1 MQRSV
6 SVGDFVRYAHSSVDA
21 VGLIV
26 DERDKDYVLVRWEG
40 GLRTTHKR
48 ASLEAMPLVQRPSYR
63 S

>member
-1 MQRSV
+1 MDCTAV
-6 SVGDFVRYAHSSVDA
+6 SIGDFVCYAESSVHA

-48 ASLEAMPLVQRPSYR
+48 NSLQVMPVVKPLMEK
-63 S
+63 